1 MNHVTAKV
9 KPVKQNEKSSGI
21 IFCDKDGKWKEQLQR
36 RLQTR
41 EIVSLAA
48 LGEVRYDLLRHLH
61 KRKDLEIIKLETRYM
76 KTREKGLG
84 LRVTVR
90 KLPHDKSESI

>member
-1 MNHVTAKV
+1 V
-9 KPVKQNEKSSGI
+9 KPVRQNEKSSDI

-41 EIVSLAA
+41 ETVSLAA
-48 LGEVRYDLLRHLH
+48 LGEVRYDLLRHLR
-61 KRKDLEIIKLETRYM
+61 KRKDIEIIKLETRYM

-84 LRVTVR
+84 LKVTVR
-90 KLPHDKSESI
+90 KIPHDKSESI

>member
-9 KPVKQNEKSSGI
+9 KPVRQNEKSSDI

-41 EIVSLAA
+41 ETVSLAA
-48 LGEVRYDLLRHLH
+48 LGEVRYDLLRHLR
-61 KRKDLEIIKLETRYM
+61 KRKDIEIIKLETRYM

-84 LRVTVR
+84 LKVTVR
-90 KLPHDKSESI
+90 KIPHDKSESI

>member
-1 MNHVTAKV
+1 M
-9 KPVKQNEKSSGI
+9 KQNDKSSGI

-41 EIVSLAA
+41 EKVTLTA
-48 LGEVRYDLLRHLH
+48 LGEVRYDLLRHLQ
-61 KRKDLEIIKLETRYM
+61 KRTDVEIIKLETRYM

-84 LRVTVR
+84 LKVTVKR
-90 KLPHDKSESI
+90 VQPRLENKET

>member
-1 MNHVTAKV
+1 MR
-9 KPVKQNEKSSGI
+9 QNEKSSDI

-41 EIVSLAA
+41 ETVSLAA
-48 LGEVRYDLLRHLH
+48 LGEVRYDLLRHLR
-61 KRKDLEIIKLETRYM
+61 KRKDIEIIKLETRYM

-84 LRVTVR
+84 LKVTVR
-90 KLPHDKSESI
+90 KIPHDKSESI

>member
-1 MNHVTAKV
+1 M
-9 KPVKQNEKSSGI
+9 KQNEKSSGI
-21 IFCDKDGKWKEQLQR
+21 IFCDQTGKWKEQLQR
-36 RLQTR
+36 RLQTQ

-61 KRKDLEIIKLETRYM
+61 KRKDIEIIKLETRYM

-84 LRVTVR
+84 LRVTIR